1 MPRTRPSG
9 SPPTFRRLGPV
20 ALPPLEAVARPV
32 GLLRAISPGDDPI
45 ASWSMTATPALV
57 LGRGAGAPQ
66 VDMAAARASG
76 VAVVRRTSGGGPV
89 LWDAGLVGLDVI
101 LPPGHELAPADV
113 VETYRWLGEAVAR
126 GLRALGLPGVAVVEV
141 PRARAAARAP
151 GPAAAACYGGISP
164 FEVLVEGRKVLGLSQ
179 ARRRPG
185 TLLQAG
191 VLLDV
196 DGPLTARL
204 MGQDTAFAT
213 ALNRHAAGLRE
224 WDPGLDAGDVVA
236 AVNMSVVEVTG
247 HMLAASQPTAAEG
260 DAIAAAAG
268 DLAGPV
274 RAR

>member
-32 GLLRAISPGDDPI
+32 GLLRALSPGDDPI
-45 ASWSMTATPALV
+45 VSWSTVATPALV
-57 LGRGAGAPQ
+57 LGRSAGIPP
-66 VDMAAARASG
+66 VDMAAARAAG

-101 LPPGHELAPADV
+101 VPPGHELAPADV

-126 GLRALGLPGVAVVEV
+126 ALRALGLPGVSVAEV
-141 PRARAAARAP
+141 PDARAAARAP
-151 GPAAAACYGGISP
+151 GPASAACYGGISP

-204 MGQDTAFAT
+204 MGRDAAFGA
-213 ALNRHAAGLRE
+213 ALARHAAGLRE
-224 WDPGLDAGDVVA
+224 WNPALGAGDVVD
-236 AVNMSVVEVTG
+236 AVNTSLVEMTG
-247 HMLAASQPTAAEG
+247 HTLTASRPTPAEH
-260 DAIAAAAG
+260 DSIAAAMDELAAPAG
-268 DLAGPV
+268 AG
-274 RAR
+274 